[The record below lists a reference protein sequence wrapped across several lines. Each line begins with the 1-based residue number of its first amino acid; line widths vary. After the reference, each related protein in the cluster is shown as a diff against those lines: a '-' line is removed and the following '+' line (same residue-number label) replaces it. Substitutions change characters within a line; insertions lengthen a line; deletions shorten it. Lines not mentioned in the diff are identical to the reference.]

1 MSVYPVTQNH
11 GEVTQRMVL
20 VVSMGLLAAWM
31 ITQFTSDHR
40 STGSKSSFLHAS
52 VLQLGWVYIGFTQL
66 YNIGMPLVS
75 YLHCI

>member
-31 ITQFTSDHR
+31 ITKFTSDHR
-40 STGSKSSFLHAS
+40 STGSKSSFLRAS
-52 VLQLGWVYIGFTQL
+52 VLQLGWVYIGFTQI
-66 YNIGMPLVS
+66 YNIVMPLVN
-75 YLHCI
+75 YLHCT